1 MTTTPTVTAEDCGD
15 PAVRSF
21 VLVSGPAWGIQL
33 PNGTLY
39 REPHAQIQDPHSTQ
53 PTVWFR
59 QGAAQDQATAI
70 AVMLDA
76 WYGIEPSAPNELRV
90 VALEMDTDG
99 FWKLPPPVAD
109 QIGYRPLDLDT
120 ELVSAW
126 PCASLAQLTG
136 LPADI
141 VATWLARSRFGATPV
156 TPEIVANQQ
165 RVADLFYEQKLI
177 PKQVNIASRVW
188 TWQPRTGVRPD

>member
-126 PCASLAQLTG
+126 PCASLAQLTVAEARQVMREHKECAGPIPCTVRGRARALLSREGVLRLNRSPEAWQG
-136 LPADI
+136 LCLPDQ
-141 VATWLARSRFGATPV
+141 AR
-156 TPEIVANQQ
+156 
-165 RVADLFYEQKLI
+165 
-177 PKQVNIASRVW
+177 
-188 TWQPRTGVRPD
+188 